1 MISIPEVSN
10 QHETLEWRLYRRML
24 VTRLFEDALVR
35 WEQEGKISAQTFP
48 SKGQEAIAIGCC
60 AALEHGDTVIP
71 SFRTRGAMIGM
82 GVSVAEQLREFL
94 HSPLAAGDSRDAP
107 HHSSWPDRGVM
118 PGSTMIGG
126 HLSLAAGLALA
137 MQLDK
142 QNGVSVAFFGDGTL
156 GSGDLYETMHIAG
169 AWRLPLILVCENNG
183 WEMATAFSQV
193 RRTRALTPYAEPFG
207 LATRSIDGNDALDVY
222 HSARWA
228 RATARDGQPVFLDC
242 LTFRL
247 GLYSSH
253 FGEVRGAGI
262 ENELAE
268 WETRDPLK
276 RMADWLIRNGSARN
290 EDLARI
296 KQEEEERIEA
306 AFNTVKGEGS
316 GVRREPLR
324 VRNQCPN

>member
-1 MISIPEVSN
+1 
-10 QHETLEWRLYRRML
+10 
-24 VTRLFEDALVR
+24 LFEDALVR

-48 SKGQEAIAIGCC
+48 SKGQEAISIGCC
-60 AALEHGDTVIP
+60 AALEHGDTVVP

-142 QNGVSVAFFGDGTL
+142 QNAVSVAFFGDGTL

-296 KQEEEERIEA
+296 EQEEEEKIEA
-306 AFNTVKGEGS
+306 AFNTVKGEG
-316 GVRREPLR
+316 
-324 VRNQCPN
+324 